1 MRQSVQWMILAVA
14 TVVSTAVAVAG
25 SGGQT
30 PAMPDRNSN
39 LPSELPINSTCM
51 GQWLRHSFPSDFDDK
66 LMNYE
71 NLLRAF
77 ETPVDEVSLPK
88 TNPLLLSAI
97 LDGKERSARF
107 TQCGKDQCEHPSPC
121 QHGGKCLYASVDG
134 NTPQLKQYKCQCKP
148 GYAGRQCEKAVSACI
163 THRPC
168 QNGGHC
174 RSRGPHTYE
183 CQCKPLFHG
192 KNCDISDL
200 ANITSSLADLALR
213 MDSIE
218 TKSAQSASRTADT
231 VSRVLKQIQHTL
243 DRRLDDQASVLQS
256 EVQDISDEVMRNSL
270 QHTGSCREVQHRS
283 NYSAPS
289 GFYHIISGLTGG
301 RKLIQEVYCDMDH
314 YGGGWTRIA
323 YINPTQQ
330 GGCPGDMSVQNLQVK
345 LCNRRHSK
353 RPRHGCD
360 GATFQSPIAEYN
372 EVMGFVTGYR
382 NELLR
387 AFYPSRYGRTQLRSR
402 YMDGISITHGSPM
415 HHIWTYTASVDDF
428 PPIYN
433 CPCSPR
439 AGAPPPS
446 FVGSHYYCADHGS
459 NRRPWTFTPAAHA
472 WSNTSQCTA
481 GGTCCDNTD
490 MPWFHRQLNTS
501 TSDQVQIRI
510 CTNARYSNV
519 GFDEAAVFVR

>member
-30 PAMPDRNSN
+30 PAMPDRYTN

-51 GQWLRHSFPSDFDDK
+51 GQWLRHSFPSDSDDK

-71 NLLRAF
+71 NLLQAF
-77 ETPVDEVSLPK
+77 ETPVDEVSLPQ

-97 LDGKERSARF
+97 LGGKERSARF

-121 QHGGKCLYASVDG
+121 QHGGKCVYASVDG
-134 NTPQLKQYKCQCKP
+134 NTPQLKQYKCQCRP

-174 RSRGPHTYE
+174 HSRGPHTYE

-231 VSRVLKQIQHTL
+231 VSRVLKQMQHTL

-256 EVQDISDEVMRNSL
+256 EIQDIRAEVNMNSL
-270 QHTGSCREVQHRS
+270 KLTDSCREVQHRS

-289 GFYHIISGLTGG
+289 GFYNIYGLTGG
-301 RKLIQEVYCDMDH
+301 RKLIHEVYCDMDH

-330 GGCPGDMSVQNLQVK
+330 GGCPGNMRFQNLQVK
-345 LCNRRHSK
+345 LCTRRVSSAG
-353 RPRHGCD
+353 GCD
-360 GATFQSPIAEYN
+360 GATFQSPIAEYS
-372 EVMGFVTGYR
+372 EVMGFVTGYKDKTMD
-382 NELLR
+382 
-387 AFYPSRYGRTQLRSR
+387 AFFFARHGNAQLNSW

-415 HHIWTYTASVDDF
+415 HHVWTYAASFDD
-428 PPIYN
+428 YKAVYH
-433 CPCSPR
+433 CPCSARP
-439 AGAPPPS
+439 GPSPPS
-446 FVGSHYYCADHGS
+446 FVGSHYYCADNGHAL
-459 NRRPWTFTPAAHA
+459 RRWTFTPANHA

-490 MPWFHRQLNTS
+490 MPWFHRQLKAS

-510 CTNARYSNV
+510 CTDGGNGDENV
-519 GFDEAAVFVR
+519 GVDEAALFVR